1 MAILRLFVVEEVE
14 KAMTFKRIKH
24 SRKMIAL
31 LLFTSMALTAG
42 GCAGTSSKTAQAAS
56 TTASQAAANIDT
68 EFSDRD
74 LDSSYDAD
82 SAVKITCEKDQIS
95 VDGNGATEKDN
106 IITISS
112 EGTYILSGELSDGQI
127 VIDAADTDKIQLV
140 LNGATLTCKASAPIL
155 IRNADKVF
163 LTLADGTKN
172 KISDGKTY
180 ELSNEDANVD
190 AAIFSKADLTINGKG
205 SLTVKAN
212 YKHGIVS
219 KDDLVITAGT
229 LTVSAE
235 GQGIYGKD
243 CVKIKDGTLKLDT
256 GKDGIQS
263 DNADQED
270 KGFIY
275 IAGGDF
281 TINSEG
287 DGIQAETVLKVAGG
301 TFDITTGGGS
311 VNAKQRT
318 DHKVGLGGGKERP
331 SDSKER
337 PSPPSPEQGDN
348 TEEAI
353 STKGMKSKTAL
364 WITDGTITIDSLDDA
379 LHTNGDL
386 TIETGTL
393 TLSSG
398 DDGMHADS
406 DLLINGGTI
415 DVVKSYEAVEG
426 TTITINAGTIT
437 AVASDD
443 GFNAAGGSDEDSS
456 EDTGR
461 MQDTFAV
468 DEDAYIKIN
477 GGTIQIDA
485 SGDGLDSNGDFYVT
499 GGTTYVNGPTSG
511 GDGALDY
518 NGDATISGGTVIA
531 VGSAGMVQGFRDI
544 STQPSILCYFDSEL
558 EADTEII
565 IMDSNKNVIASFTPE
580 KQYQTAVIS
589 APDLKINEKYTITAG
604 SESKEITLSSVTVSN
619 GTNTEREDLKK
630 ERGKREQPPTTS
642 SSTTS

>member
-1 MAILRLFVVEEVE
+1 MEILRLFVAEEVE

-24 SRKMIAL
+24 SRKMITL
-31 LLFTSMALTAG
+31 LLLTSMALTVG
-42 GCAGTSSKTAQAAS
+42 GCAGTSSKTAQAGS
-56 TTASQAAANIDT
+56 TTESQMAANIDT

-82 SAVKITCEKDQIS
+82 SAVNITCESDQIS
-95 VDGNGATEKDN
+95 VDGKGATEKDH

-127 VIDAADTDKIQLV
+127 VIDAKDTDKIQLV
-140 LNGATLTCKASAPIL
+140 LNGITLTCKNSAPIL
-155 IRNADKVF
+155 IRSADKVF

-172 KISDGKTY
+172 KISDGGTY
-180 ELSNEDANVD
+180 ELSAKDANVD
-190 AAIFSKADLTINGKG
+190 AAIFSKADLTINGSG
-205 SLTVKAN
+205 SLTVEAN

-229 LTVSAE
+229 FTVSAE

-263 DNADQED
+263 ENADQED

-287 DGIQAETVLKVAGG
+287 DGIQAETVLKVDGG
-301 TFDITTGGGS
+301 TFNITTGGGS
-311 VNAKQRT
+311 VNAKQQEQVEQ
-318 DHKVGLGGGKERP
+318 VGPGSGKDRPSDGKERP
-331 SDSKER
+331 AL
-337 PSPPSPEQGDN
+337 PSPEE
-348 TEEAI
+348 TV

-426 TTITINAGTIT
+426 TTITINAGNIT

-456 EDTGR
+456 EYTGR

-468 DEDAYIKIN
+468 DKDAYIKIN

-558 EADTEII
+558 EAGTEIK
-565 IMDSNKNVIASFTPE
+565 IMDSNKNVIASFTPR

-589 APDLKINEKYTITAG
+589 APDLKINENYTITAG
-604 SESKEITLSSVTVSN
+604 SESKEISLSSVAVSN

-642 SSTTS
+642 SSTTSEN